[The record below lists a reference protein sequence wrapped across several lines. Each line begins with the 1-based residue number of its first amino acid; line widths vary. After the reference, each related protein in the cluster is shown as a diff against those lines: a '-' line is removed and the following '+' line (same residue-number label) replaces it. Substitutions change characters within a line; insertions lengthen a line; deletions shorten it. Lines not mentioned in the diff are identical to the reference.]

1 MSFNILKPNKTEK
14 LIVTIVTSIAFGFF
28 IGVLAE
34 KHQTEYKECKHF
46 HDYDNYQCE
55 EMLEHLEIMTIMMKN
70 EMALKDEVKK
80 ELEEL
85 KR

>member
-14 LIVTIVTSIAFGFF
+14 LIVTIVISITFGFF

-55 EMLEHLEIMTIMMKN
+55 EMLEHLEIMTTMMEN
-70 EMALKDEVKK
+70 EMLLKDKMEK

-85 KR
+85 KK